1 MGANSIAKNVG
12 HYEGERMKH
21 RPAQPI
27 HQHKNVLITGGVK
40 RMGLHIAYAFS
51 ERGATLGLNY
61 ANSSKKDAEAA
72 QEECLR
78 RGAKQVFLIKGNVV
92 KEGAAIVGRF
102 IKLAGG
108 IDVLVNNAGVF
119 PPQTPLHD
127 LTMHQFQ
134 STLDLNLLAPFV
146 LAKAAA
152 PKLPNGGSIINIASL
167 GAFEI
172 WKSRI
177 DYHVSKSGLVTLTK
191 ALARELA
198 PNGISV
204 NAIAPGA
211 IAADPEQAS
220 IIGTPEEKI
229 PMGRYGS
236 PNDVAKAA
244 VFFAYEATYVTGQ
257 VLIVDGGRNVFR

>member
-1 MGANSIAKNVG
+1 
-12 HYEGERMKH
+12 MK
-21 RPAQPI
+21 RNPTKSTQ
-27 HQHKNVLITGGVK
+27 QHKNVLITGGVR
-40 RMGLHIAYAFS
+40 RMGLHIAFAFS

-61 ANSSKKDAEAA
+61 SHSSKKEAEAA

-78 RGAKQVFLIKGNVV
+78 HGAKQVFLIKGDVV
-92 KEGAAIVGRF
+92 EEGAAIVGRF
-102 IKLAGG
+102 IRLAGS

-119 PPQTPLHD
+119 PPQTALHD
-127 LTMHQFQ
+127 LTLTQFQ

-152 PKLPNGGSIINIASL
+152 PKLPNGGAIINIASL

-172 WKSRI
+172 WRSRI

-198 PNGISV
+198 PNAITV

-211 IAADPEQAS
+211 IAADSEQAS
-220 IIGTPEEKI
+220 TIGTPEEKI
-229 PMGRYGS
+229 PMGHYGT
-236 PNDVAKAA
+236 PEDVAKAA
-244 VFFAYEATYVTGQ
+244 VFFAYDAPYITGQ
-257 VLIVDGGRNVFR
+257 VLVVDGGRSVYR

>member
-1 MGANSIAKNVG
+1 
-12 HYEGERMKH
+12 MK
-21 RPAQPI
+21 RSSALKQYG
-27 HQHKNVLITGGVK
+27 HKNVLITGGVK
-40 RMGLHIAYAFS
+40 RMGLHIAFAFS

-61 ANSSKKDAEAA
+61 ASSSKKDAEAA

-92 KEGAAIVGRF
+92 TDGAAIVGRF
-102 IKLAGG
+102 VKLAGS

-127 LTMHQFQ
+127 LTLHQFQ

-152 PKLPNGGSIINIASL
+152 PQLPSGGAIINIASL

-198 PNGISV
+198 PNGITV

-229 PMGRYGS
+229 PMGHYGS
-236 PNDVAKAA
+236 PDDIAKAA
-244 VFFAYEATYVTGQ
+244 IFFAYDASYVTGQ
-257 VLIVDGGRNVFR
+257 VLVVDGGRSVYR